1 MKDRLIHAFVASMIP
16 SPTVFIVGALIVLLV
31 PFLVHYYLVHRT
43 DYTVLPSILLAG
55 PSGSGKTGLM
65 TLFERGGGS
74 PGTSHVSIKL
84 PATRTTVDKHSVE
97 LSFSN
102 TGENTSHDDI
112 NDELNLHHRDSTHTR
127 FILHDTPGSEKRRF
141 YAFNYIASSVGSRM
155 TESSKLRGVVFVL
168 DSAAMGDDTTGRG
181 STSQA
186 AEYLHDILVALQKR
200 MTSKKSKASSAV
212 SVLIAANKDDLF
224 TSYPAHVAKSLLE
237 KELTKIRAARGK
249 GMLESTVGEDYSMV
263 PEDQDA
269 WIGALGSEKFS
280 FDQMKE
286 FDVEVEVIS
295 GSVTTN
301 GCPGVAKWWEWIIDR
316 AGRR

>member
-1 MKDRLIHAFVASMIP
+1 MMP
-16 SPTVFIVGALIVLLV
+16 SPTVFMVGALIVVLV

-55 PSGSGKTGLM
+55 PSGSGKTRLM

-74 PGTSHVSIKL
+74 PGTNHVNIEL
-84 PATRTTVDKHSVE
+84 PTTRTTVNEHSVE

-102 TGENTSHDDI
+102 TRENTSHDDV

-141 YAFNYIASSVGSRM
+141 HAFNYIASSVGSRM
-155 TESSKLRGVVFVL
+155 TESSKLRGVVFVV
-168 DSAAMGDDTTGRG
+168 DSAAMGDDTTGG
-181 STSQA
+181 DSTSRA
-186 AEYLHDILVALQKR
+186 AEYLHDVLVALQKR
-200 MTSKKSKASSAV
+200 MTSKKSSQAPSAV
-212 SVLIAANKDDLF
+212 SVLIAANKEDLF
-224 TSYPAHVAKSLLE
+224 TSYPAHVVKSSLE
-237 KELTKIRAARGK
+237 KELTKIRAAKGK
-249 GMLESTVGEDYSMV
+249 GMLESTVGEDYGIV
-263 PEDQDA
+263 PEDQDS

-280 FDQMKE
+280 FDQMRE

-301 GCPGVAKWWEWIIDR
+301 SCPGVVKWWEWIIDR
-316 AGRR
+316 ARR